1 MISFGA
7 SAYKLCNWGSN
18 GGIFVF
24 CFPEKRLMMVKQ
36 EICLVIHVVKR
47 ARWTNYGDGMD
58 AHLRK
63 EGVIKTIFCISMID
77 WATFI
82 SSILRGLLLTE
93 EFLSWIRYF
102 FLVSSVYNA
111 SLLVALCCF
120 LLINLLYILFSLH
133 EDRSIKELIGVII
146 ASVDWLE

>member
-24 CFPEKRLMMVKQ
+24 CFPEKRLMIVKQ

-47 ARWTNYGDGMD
+47 AKWTNYGDGMD

-82 SSILRGLLLTE
+82 SSILRDLLLTE

-102 FLVSSVYNA
+102 FLVS
-111 SLLVALCCF
+111 
-120 LLINLLYILFSLH
+120 
-133 EDRSIKELIGVII
+133 
-146 ASVDWLE
+146 